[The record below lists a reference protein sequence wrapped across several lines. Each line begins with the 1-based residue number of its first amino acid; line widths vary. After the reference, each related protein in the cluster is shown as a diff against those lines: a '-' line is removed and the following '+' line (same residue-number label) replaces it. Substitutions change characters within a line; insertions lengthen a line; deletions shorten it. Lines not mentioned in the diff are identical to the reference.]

1 MSRLVINSV
10 WAGLYLVYH
19 YLNIMK
25 NTSNISKETQQ
36 SYTYSYP
43 IPTFIYIYSLALTGP
58 SIFPYLK
65 NPLLRSFAKKL
76 IKCYFTGII
85 TTVSSFCPTSYS
97 YRIKHSGKNHQI
109 SETETSDNKFGQTI
123 SRQTSSYDE
132 KISHIKV
139 CPM

>member
-1 MSRLVINSV
+1 MINSV

-36 SYTYSYP
+36 SYTSSYP
-43 IPTFIYIYSLALTGP
+43 VPTFIYVYSLALTGP

-65 NPLLRSFAKKL
+65 NPLLRSFAKML

-85 TTVSSFCPTSYS
+85 TTMSRFCPISFAC
-97 YRIKHSGKNHQI
+97 RIKYSEKNHQI
-109 SETETSDNKFGQTI
+109 KWNWNIWQQKWSNNLMSDFFFRWKDIT
-123 SRQTSSYDE
+123 Y
-132 KISHIKV
+132 
-139 CPM
+139 

>member
-1 MSRLVINSV
+1 MINSV

-36 SYTYSYP
+36 SYTSSYP
-43 IPTFIYIYSLALTGP
+43 VPTFIYVYSLALTGP

-76 IKCYFTGII
+76 IKCYFTGIK
-85 TTVSSFCPTSYS
+85 TTMSRFCPISFAC
-97 YRIKHSGKNHQI
+97 RIKYSEKNHQI
-109 SETETSDNKFGQTI
+109 SETETSDNKSGQTI
-123 SRQTSSYDE
+123 SCQTSSFDE

>member
-1 MSRLVINSV
+1 MINSV

-36 SYTYSYP
+36 SFSSSLP

-65 NPLLRSFAKKL
+65 NPLLRSYARKL
-76 IKCYFTGII
+76 IKCYFSGII
-85 TTVSSFCPTSYS
+85 TTLSSYS
-97 YRIKHSGKNHQI
+97 CKTEHSEKNHQI
-109 SETETSDNKFGQTI
+109 NEIGTSTNNKSDQI
-123 SRQTSSYDE
+123 MSCQTSSYDE
-132 KISHIKV
+132 NISHIKV